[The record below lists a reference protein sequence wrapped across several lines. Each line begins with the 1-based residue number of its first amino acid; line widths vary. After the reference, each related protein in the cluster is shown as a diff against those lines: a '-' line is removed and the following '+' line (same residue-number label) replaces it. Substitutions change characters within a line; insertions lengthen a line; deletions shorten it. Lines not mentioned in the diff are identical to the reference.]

1 MPDVVSALTD
11 NSSGPENG
19 PAPEASANSAPPP
32 DTKLTRITAAAKAEL
47 FRHFTTV
54 GYKRN
59 TRMPKNN
66 ADKSLDVVIEKFGL
80 KRDQV
85 SRQLRNWKGINFEN
99 SQVKMIINPEDIE
112 DSVYQGL
119 SEDSLEAWV
128 TCVLGDIVAR
138 RDVDGSIDATNYLHS
153 IHDQNSAQLFAV
165 KFVHK
170 NSLHA
175 CNSLLVSYFK
185 KLTSLAGELFPQSA
199 SRVGGQELEFLARD
213 RMLKKEI
220 VAKWKGE
227 HHTVDIPL
235 NMNLTADGFASVG
248 LFLCWCIY
256 FLWSRL
262 FVDEQ
267 RPQIQIPADTLVVA
281 YSRPVVYYVAGW
293 TLQRASLALTVQ
305 ENQRDKFKLF
315 AVSQSVTQ
323 KIAKEAGLP
332 CSLVELRQKKET
344 LFCKQSIL

>member
-1 MPDVVSALTD
+1 MWGD
-11 NSSGPENG
+11 
-19 PAPEASANSAPPP
+19 
-32 DTKLTRITAAAKAEL
+32 
-47 FRHFTTV
+47 
-54 GYKRN
+54 RN
-59 TRMPKNN
+59 
-66 ADKSLDVVIEKFGL
+66 LI
-80 KRDQV
+80 
-85 SRQLRNWKGINFEN
+85 
-99 SQVKMIINPEDIE
+99 
-112 DSVYQGL
+112 
-119 SEDSLEAWV
+119 
-128 TCVLGDIVAR
+128 
-138 RDVDGSIDATNYLHS
+138 
-153 IHDQNSAQLFAV
+153 
-165 KFVHK
+165 
-170 NSLHA
+170 
-175 CNSLLVSYFK
+175 
-185 KLTSLAGELFPQSA
+185 
-199 SRVGGQELEFLARD
+199 FLARD

-227 HHTVDIPL
+227 HHTIDIPL

-293 TLQRASLALTVQ
+293 TLQRASLALTVR

-332 CSLVELRQKKET
+332 CSLVELRQKKT
-344 LFCKQSIL
+344 LFCN